1 MKNFATHNVFM
12 QDFLS
17 IIKNIINLWLIHNLF
32 YKKSEIVF
40 ALMYKVGSHNCNVL
54 ESQKSFAFPTVP
66 LKGRRQGLCKVLFQK
81 LFRTEFK
88 ILLFFGFLHTFW
100 NKVEKRTLKINTSFS
115 AVRKTFKNF
124 DLEIKKCKK
133 GPLSHFWNISNRKL
147 TSSKSFFGGGFLSG
161 YPFPRKNG
169 IGIWNPEKSHPEA
182 NWCIFHYEN
191 FDSFIAEASKIN
203 YYAFLCERLIWGL
216 KRKIFFRAHQSIF

>member
-1 MKNFATHNVFM
+1 MIWWVQTLKIYFVRNLFYGTVAYIFRFNASFWNKNM
-12 QDFLS
+12 QDFFS
-17 IIKNIINLWLIHNLF
+17 IIKNIINSWLIYDLF

-100 NKVEKRTLKINTSFS
+100 NKVEKRTQTINTSFS
-115 AVRKTFKNF
+115 VVRLLKLQK
-124 DLEIKKCKK
+124 
-133 GPLSHFWNISNRKL
+133 FW
-147 TSSKSFFGGGFLSG
+147 
-161 YPFPRKNG
+161 
-169 IGIWNPEKSHPEA
+169 
-182 NWCIFHYEN
+182 
-191 FDSFIAEASKIN
+191 
-203 YYAFLCERLIWGL
+203 
-216 KRKIFFRAHQSIF
+216 FRN